1 MVHKHL
7 LANCLK
13 STAVCNLLGSTE
25 VRVKEPNKKNRVNMS
40 ELLRYAH
47 ISQMFWV
54 GSTLQEYWKN

>member
-1 MVHKHL
+1 
-7 LANCLK
+7 LK